1 MSSAIETVRYVSKD
15 LGVNEEMLVQD
26 SIVEYLKSRIKACMA
41 DRLDIMSRYQVLS
54 INELESK
61 VADGAIP
68 EHPGWEDLMTIE
80 NLQNT
85 IDKMKME
92 LSHVRGVSTS

>member
-1 MSSAIETVRYVSKD
+1 
-15 LGVNEEMLVQD
+15 
-26 SIVEYLKSRIKACMA
+26 MA

-61 VADGAIP
+61 VADGTIA

-92 LSHVRGVSTS
+92 LSHVRGMSTS